1 MEHPYER
8 TNYWPNDRPMS
19 IVVVSTPFRTPIPSH
34 GSRSRQYVPSPFPH
48 LLAIPSTDLS
58 PDSAPSPLVP
68 PGVLSILTG
77 GPTVAKALV
86 AHPLIRHVDITAGT
100 STGRAVGAVV
110 GANLAGFTAELGG
123 KAPIV
128 VFDDADMESAI
139 NGVAFAAFV
148 ASGQTCVSGT
158 RLILHEGVYEW
169 FMEGLRKK
177 VEGIERRIGDREF
190 LLHSW
195 LGLGLG
201 LLRMVGMMGL
211 G

>member
-1 MEHPYER
+1 MDIHTNER
-8 TNYWPNDRPMS
+8 TSAPNDRPMS
-19 IVVVSTPFRTPIPSH
+19 IEVVSPPFRTPIPSH
-34 GSRSRQYVPSPFPH
+34 GSRSRRYVPLPSSPIHPRR
-48 LLAIPSTDLS
+48 S
-58 PDSAPSPLVP
+58 PDSLNPPPPLVP

-148 ASGQTCVSGT
+148 AAGQTCVSGT
-158 RLILHEGVYEW
+158 RLILHERMYER

-195 LGLGLG
+195 LGLGL
-201 LLRMVGMMGL
+201 LRMVGL
-211 G
+211 GKP